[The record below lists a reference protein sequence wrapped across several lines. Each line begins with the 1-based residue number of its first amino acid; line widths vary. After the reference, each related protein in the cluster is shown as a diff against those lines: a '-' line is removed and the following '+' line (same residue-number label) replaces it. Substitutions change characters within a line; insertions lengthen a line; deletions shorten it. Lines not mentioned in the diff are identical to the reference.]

1 MKRPFRDIR
10 PFGPFFADYSS
21 KITVPDRVPPGADEY
36 IATVHLSGLVLRYKQ
51 EKTQFASFVKAA
63 FKQHGLFYDTYRGG
77 SNESPYKGDKYFCKV
92 KTVELPSPDEI
103 DSIID
108 MINDK
113 VADMS
118 APEFRVENIEFE
130 LNQ

>member
-51 EKTQFASFVKAA
+51 EKTQFAHFVKAA
-63 FKQHGLFYDTYRGG
+63 FKEHGLFYGSYRGD
-77 SNESPYKGDKYFCKV
+77 SYRSPYKGDKYFCKA

-103 DSIID
+103 DSMID

-118 APEFRVENIEFE
+118 APEFRVEDIEFE
-130 LNQ
+130 LKQ